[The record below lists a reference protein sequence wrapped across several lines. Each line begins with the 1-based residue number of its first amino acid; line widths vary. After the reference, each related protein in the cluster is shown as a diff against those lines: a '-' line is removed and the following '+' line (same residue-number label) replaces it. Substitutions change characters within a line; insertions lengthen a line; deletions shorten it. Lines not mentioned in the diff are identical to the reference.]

1 MSRAALVMVFVAL
14 LAGAF
19 LRFHH
24 LDALQMS
31 ADEGAT
37 WAAADASSI
46 GEVVELQQTHNPGKL
61 PLHDLMLH
69 GWIAIFGDSL
79 FALRSLSAI
88 FGLLTILLMFPLT
101 REILRI
107 PTDSQSGGF
116 SDADADLVAA
126 LSALICAISLV
137 TVKYDR
143 EARMYGALLTL
154 TMAQLWFFLRALRR
168 VSLTDCVVLALF
180 TSALIAINPVTL
192 LILFIE
198 SIWLGAMLVSRR
210 IVYSNRSRTVLMAA
224 MAILAGMA
232 ILAPA
237 LYAPIT
243 AGHAAISAGKF
254 DWLIKPA
261 WWEPL
266 AFFNKATGSV
276 AFPVLFALA
285 AWGVWAARRG
295 ARGPLEFTL
304 LVMWAPPV
312 LLVAGSLLWR
322 PIFIERYATYS
333 FPAFFM
339 LIAIGI
345 VELKNRLAIAGAT
358 VAVVALALGHVHS
371 YSLKTHDV
379 DWRDAAHTAQAS
391 LHHDETIAVAPPY
404 AVEVVRYY
412 LAPSERDKAVSYS
425 PATDHS
431 AVAIL
436 AEHGVNRVL
445 EEKLRADYPR
455 MVQHASGVVVL
466 SR

>member
-1 MSRAALVMVFVAL
+1 MSRAALLIVLVAL

-19 LRFHH
+19 LRFHS

-46 GEVVELQQTHNPGKL
+46 GEVVALQQTHNPGKL

-69 GWIAIFGDSL
+69 GWIVIFGDGL

-88 FGLLTILLMFPLT
+88 FGLLTIFLMFPLT

-107 PTDSQSGGF
+107 PTDSHASTF
-116 SDADADLVAA
+116 SDSDADLIAA
-126 LSALICAISLV
+126 LSALICAVSLV

-154 TMAQLWFFLRALRR
+154 AMAQLWFFLRALRR
-168 VSLTDCVVLALF
+168 VSLTDGVVLALL
-180 TSALIAINPVTL
+180 TSALIAINPITL
-192 LILFIE
+192 LMLLIE
-198 SIWLGAMLVSRR
+198 SIWLAAILVSQR
-210 IVYSNRSRTVLMAA
+210 IVYGNRLRTVLLATA
-224 MAILAGMA
+224 AILAGMA

-237 LYAPIT
+237 LYAPIA
-243 AGHAAISAGKF
+243 AGHEAMSAGKF
-254 DWLIKPA
+254 DWLVKPP
-261 WWEPL
+261 WWEPI

-276 AFPVLFALA
+276 TFPVLFALA
-285 AWGVWAARRG
+285 AWGVWAAWRH

-304 LVMWAPPV
+304 LIMWAPPV

-322 PIFIERYATYS
+322 PIFIERYAIYS
-333 FPAFFM
+333 FPAFFI
-339 LIAIGI
+339 LIAVGI
-345 VELKNRLAIAGAT
+345 VELKSRLAIAAAIVT
-358 VAVVALALGHVHS
+358 VVALALGHIHS

-379 DWRDAAHTAQAS
+379 GWREAARAAAAS
-391 LHHDETIAVAPPY
+391 LHPSDTIAVAPPY

-412 LAPSERDKAVSYS
+412 LDPMQRAKAVSYS

-436 AEHGVNRVL
+436 AEHGVNPVL
-445 EEKLRADYPR
+445 EEKLRAEYPR